1 MIGYVSG
8 HVKARG
14 KISMVQRG
22 SCLAFAGIAWG
33 FSRSC
38 TEPMPFSADARAAP
52 ASLLSVSSINLDGA
66 RVQAMA
72 RCLDTLYH
80 FGLATEQ
87 HYVRFIR

>member
-33 FSRSC
+33 LAGVARSRC
-38 TEPMPFSADARAAP
+38 RFRLTRAAP